1 LRQDSRIDA
10 NDANKFSEVAQ
21 MTVSAKFK
29 VILVSVS
36 AAMLVAGASAMAQ
49 ELQGLQAK
57 SGPRLDF
64 PAGLA
69 TDGHAVYVSNSR
81 NNTIE
86 AIDAASK
93 SLRIVAGKLFQQGSN
108 DGTGDSARFNSPDGM
123 AISGQDLYL
132 CDTDNSDIRK
142 VNIGSGTVT
151 TIAGTANIGGTEDG
165 TGSAAHFNLP
175 TQIATD
181 GTSLYV
187 ADSGNNSIRRI
198 TLADMK
204 VKTIAGQPGAAG
216 KTEGNPGKSQ
226 FSGPRGIA
234 VDKKA
239 IYVADTGNEVIRKID
254 ISTLETSTIAG
265 TGAEGDK
272 DGPALEAQFNNPGA
286 ICTDGTML
294 YVLDADNHSIR
305 KIDLTANTVT
315 KLTLVNGHIGSG
327 CALTSDGKQLYFSD
341 TTENAVEVVDT
352 TSGNFTTLYPPG
364 Q

>member
-1 LRQDSRIDA
+1 MRVFA
-10 NDANKFSEVAQ
+10 N
-21 MTVSAKFK
+21 FK
-29 VILVSVS
+29 VILAST
-36 AAMLVAGASAMAQ
+36 AALAMLAVGSSAMAQ
-49 ELQGLQAK
+49 DLTTGVQAQ

-69 TDGHAVYVSNSR
+69 TDGRAIYVANSR
-81 NNTIE
+81 NNTVE
-86 AIDAASK
+86 AIDAATR
-93 SLRIVAGKLFQQGSN
+93 SLRIVAGKLFQEGSN

-123 AISGQDLYL
+123 TIVGQNLYL
-132 CDTDNSDIRK
+132 CDTNNSDIRQ
-142 VNIGSGTVT
+142 ISISGTVT
-151 TIAGTANIGGTEDG
+151 TVAGQANISGSDDG
-165 TGSAAHFNLP
+165 SGPSAHFNLP

-187 ADSGNNSIRRI
+187 ADSGNSTVRRI
-198 TLADMK
+198 TLADFK
-204 VKTIAGQPGAAG
+204 VKTIGGQAGTSG
-216 KTEGNPGKSQ
+216 KTEGGPDKSV
-226 FSGPRGIA
+226 FSGPRGVA

-239 IYVADTGNEVIRKID
+239 IYVADTGNDVIRMID
-254 ISTLETSTIAG
+254 LNTLETSTLAG
-265 TGAEGDK
+265 TGEEGDK
-272 DGPALEAQFNNPGA
+272 DGAAAQAQFNNPGA
-286 ICTDGTML
+286 ICTDGTFL

-305 KIDLTANTVT
+305 KIDLNAKTVT

>member
-1 LRQDSRIDA
+1 MRIFA
-10 NDANKFSEVAQ
+10 NL
-21 MTVSAKFK
+21 K
-29 VILVSVS
+29 VML
-36 AAMLVAGASAMAQ
+36 AAATLATLSLGASASAQ
-49 ELQGLQAK
+49 ELQGLQAQ

-69 TDGHAVYVSNSR
+69 TDGRAIYVANSR

-86 AIDAASK
+86 AIDATTK
-93 SLRIVAGKLFQQGSN
+93 GMRIVAGKLFQQGSN
-108 DGTGDSARFNSPDGM
+108 DGTGDTARFNSPDGM
-123 AISGQDLYL
+123 TINGQNLYL
-132 CDTDNSDIRK
+132 CDTNNSDIRQ
-142 VNIGSGTVT
+142 ISTSGTVT
-151 TIAGTANIGGTEDG
+151 TVAGQANISGTDDG

-181 GTSLYV
+181 GASLYV
-187 ADSGNNSIRRI
+187 ADSGNSTIRRI
-198 TLADMK
+198 TLADFK
-204 VKTIAGQPGAAG
+204 VKTIGGQAGTSG
-216 KTEGNPGKSQ
+216 KTEGGADKSV
-226 FSGPRGIA
+226 FSGPRGVA

-239 IYVADTGNEVIRKID
+239 VYVADTGNDIIRMID
-254 ISTLETSTIAG
+254 INTLETSTLAG
-265 TGAEGDK
+265 TGEEGDK
-272 DGPALEAQFNNPGA
+272 DGPALQAQFNNPGA
-286 ICTDGTML
+286 LCTDGTFL

-305 KIDLTANTVT
+305 KIDLNAKTVT

>member
-1 LRQDSRIDA
+1 MR
-10 NDANKFSEVAQ
+10 
-21 MTVSAKFK
+21 VSANFK
-29 VILVSVS
+29 VLLIS
-36 AAMLVAGASAMAQ
+36 AAMLAMPSASAIAQ
-49 ELQGLQAK
+49 EMQGLQ
-57 SGPRLDF
+57 SQTGPRLDF

-69 TDGHAVYVSNSR
+69 TDGRAIYVSNSR

-86 AIDAASK
+86 AIDATTK
-93 SLRIVAGKLFQQGSN
+93 SLRIVAGKLFQEGSN
-108 DGTGDSARFNSPDGM
+108 DGVGDSARFNSPDGM
-123 AISGQDLYL
+123 TISGQNLYL
-132 CDTDNSDIRK
+132 CDTNNSDIRQIN
-142 VNIGSGTVT
+142 VASGTVT
-151 TIAGTANIGGTEDG
+151 TIAGTANIAGTEDG

-181 GTSLYV
+181 GTALYV
-187 ADSGNNSIRRI
+187 ADSGNSSIRRI

-204 VKTIAGQPGAAG
+204 VKTIAGQSGTSG
-216 KTEGNPGKSQ
+216 KTEGNPDKSV

-239 IYVADTGNEVIRKID
+239 IYVADTGNDVIRKID
-254 ISTLETSTIAG
+254 ITTLQTSTIAG
-265 TGAEGDK
+265 TGEEGDK
-272 DGPALEAQFNNPGA
+272 DGPALQAQFNNPGA
-286 ICTDGTML
+286 ICTDGAFL

-305 KIDLTANTVT
+305 KMDLAANTVT

>member
-1 LRQDSRIDA
+1 MRIFA
-10 NDANKFSEVAQ
+10 NL
-21 MTVSAKFK
+21 K
-29 VILVSVS
+29 VML
-36 AAMLVAGASAMAQ
+36 AAATLATLSLGASASAQ
-49 ELQGLQAK
+49 DLQGLQAQ

-69 TDGHAVYVSNSR
+69 TDGRAIYVANSR

-86 AIDAASK
+86 AIDATTK
-93 SLRIVAGKLFQQGSN
+93 GMRIVAGKLFQQGSN
-108 DGTGDSARFNSPDGM
+108 DGTGDTARFNSPDGM
-123 AISGQDLYL
+123 TINGQNLYL
-132 CDTDNSDIRK
+132 CDTNNSDIRQ
-142 VNIGSGTVT
+142 ISTSGTVT
-151 TIAGTANIGGTEDG
+151 TVAGQANISGTDDG

-181 GTSLYV
+181 GASLYV
-187 ADSGNNSIRRI
+187 ADSGNSTIRRI
-198 TLADMK
+198 TLADFK
-204 VKTIAGQPGAAG
+204 VKTIGGQAGTSG
-216 KTEGNPGKSQ
+216 KTEGGADKSV
-226 FSGPRGIA
+226 FSGPRGVA

-239 IYVADTGNEVIRKID
+239 VYVADTGNDIIRMID
-254 ISTLETSTIAG
+254 INTLETSTLAG
-265 TGAEGDK
+265 TGEEGDK
-272 DGPALEAQFNNPGA
+272 DGPALQAQFNNPGA
-286 ICTDGTML
+286 ICTDGTFL

-305 KIDLTANTVT
+305 KIDLNAKTVT

>member
-1 LRQDSRIDA
+1 MR
-10 NDANKFSEVAQ
+10 
-21 MTVSAKFK
+21 VSANFK
-29 VILVSVS
+29 VLLIS
-36 AAMLVAGASAMAQ
+36 AAMLAMPSASAIAQ
-49 ELQGLQAK
+49 EMQWLQSQT
-57 SGPRLDF
+57 GPRLDF

-69 TDGHAVYVSNSR
+69 TDGRAIYVSNSR

-86 AIDAASK
+86 AIDATTK
-93 SLRIVAGKLFQQGSN
+93 SLRIVAGKLFQEGSN
-108 DGTGDSARFNSPDGM
+108 DGVGDSARFNSPDGM
-123 AISGQDLYL
+123 TISGQNLYL
-132 CDTDNSDIRK
+132 CDTNNSDIRQIN
-142 VNIGSGTVT
+142 VASGTVT
-151 TIAGTANIGGTEDG
+151 TIAGTANIAGTEDG

-181 GTSLYV
+181 GTALYV
-187 ADSGNNSIRRI
+187 ADSGNSSIRRI

-204 VKTIAGQPGAAG
+204 VKTIAGQSGTSG
-216 KTEGNPGKSQ
+216 KTEGNPDKSV

-239 IYVADTGNEVIRKID
+239 IYVADTGNDVIRKID
-254 ISTLETSTIAG
+254 ITTLQTSTIAG
-265 TGAEGDK
+265 TGEEGDK
-272 DGPALEAQFNNPGA
+272 DGPALQAQFNNPGA
-286 ICTDGTML
+286 ICTDGAFL

-305 KIDLTANTVT
+305 KMDLAANTVT

>member
-1 LRQDSRIDA
+1 MR
-10 NDANKFSEVAQ
+10 
-21 MTVSAKFK
+21 VSANFK
-29 VILVSVS
+29 MILAS
-36 AAMLVAGASAMAQ
+36 AAALAMLAVGASAMAQ
-49 ELQGLQAK
+49 DLQGLQAQ

-69 TDGHAVYVSNSR
+69 NDGRAVYVANSR

-86 AIDAASK
+86 AIDPASK
-93 SLRIVAGKLFQQGSN
+93 SLRVVAGKLFQQGSN

-123 AISGQDLYL
+123 TINGQNLYL
-132 CDTDNSDIRK
+132 CDTNNSDIRQ
-142 VNIGSGTVT
+142 VSISGTVT
-151 TIAGTANIGGTEDG
+151 TVAGTANIAGTEDG

-187 ADSGNNSIRRI
+187 ADSGNNAIRRI
-198 TLADMK
+198 TLADFK
-204 VKTIAGQPGAAG
+204 VKTIAGQSGTSG
-216 KTEGNPGKSQ
+216 KTEGGMDKSL
-226 FSGPRGIA
+226 FSGPRGVA

-239 IYVADTGNEVIRKID
+239 IYVADTGNDVIRMID
-254 ISTLETSTIAG
+254 ISTLQTSTLAG
-265 TGAEGDK
+265 TGEEGDK
-272 DGPALEAQFNNPGA
+272 DGAAMEAQFNNPGA
-286 ICTDGTML
+286 ICTDGAFL

-305 KIDLTANTVT
+305 KIDLNAKTVT

-327 CALTSDGKQLYFSD
+327 CTLTSDGKQLYFSD

-352 TSGNFTTLYPPG
+352 SSGNVTTLFPPG

>member
-1 LRQDSRIDA
+1 MR
-10 NDANKFSEVAQ
+10 
-21 MTVSAKFK
+21 VSANFK
-29 VILVSVS
+29 MILAS
-36 AAMLVAGASAMAQ
+36 AAMLAMLAVGKSATAQ
-49 ELQGLQAK
+49 EMQGLQAQ

-69 TDGHAVYVSNSR
+69 TDGRAIYVANSR

-108 DGTGDSARFNSPDGM
+108 DGVGDSARFNSPDGM
-123 AISGQDLYL
+123 TIIGQDLYL
-132 CDTDNSDIRK
+132 CDTNNSDIRK
-142 VNIGSGTVT
+142 INVASGTVT
-151 TIAGTANIGGTEDG
+151 TIAGTANISGTEDG
-165 TGSAAHFNLP
+165 TGSAAHFNEP

-181 GTSLYV
+181 GTALYV
-187 ADSGNNSIRRI
+187 ADSGNSTVRRI

-204 VKTIAGQPGAAG
+204 VKTVGGQAGTTG
-216 KTEGNPGKSQ
+216 KTEGNSDKSL
-226 FSGPRGIA
+226 FSGPRGVA

-239 IYVADTGNEVIRKID
+239 IYVADTGNDIIRKID
-254 ISTLETSTIAG
+254 INTLQSSTLAG
-265 TGAEGDK
+265 TGEEGDK
-272 DGPALEAQFNNPGA
+272 DGPAAQAQFNNPGA
-286 ICTDGTML
+286 LCTDGAML

-305 KIDLTANTVT
+305 KIDLTANTVA

-352 TSGNFTTLYPPG
+352 TSGNVTTLFPPG

>member
-1 LRQDSRIDA
+1 MR
-10 NDANKFSEVAQ
+10 
-21 MTVSAKFK
+21 VSANFK
-29 VILVSVS
+29 VLLIS
-36 AAMLVAGASAMAQ
+36 AAMLAMPSASAIAQ
-49 ELQGLQAK
+49 EMQGLQ
-57 SGPRLDF
+57 SQTGPRLDF

-69 TDGHAVYVSNSR
+69 TDGRAIYVSNSR

-86 AIDAASK
+86 AIDATTK
-93 SLRIVAGKLFQQGSN
+93 SLRIVAGKLFQEGSN
-108 DGTGDSARFNSPDGM
+108 DGVGDSARFNSPDGM
-123 AISGQDLYL
+123 TISGQNLYL
-132 CDTDNSDIRK
+132 CDTNNSDIRQIN
-142 VNIGSGTVT
+142 VASGTVT
-151 TIAGTANIGGTEDG
+151 TIAGTANIAGTEDG

-181 GTSLYV
+181 GTALYV
-187 ADSGNNSIRRI
+187 ADSGNSSIRRI

-204 VKTIAGQPGAAG
+204 VKTIAGQSGTSG
-216 KTEGNPGKSQ
+216 KTEGNPDKSVL
-226 FSGPRGIA
+226 SGPRGIA

-239 IYVADTGNEVIRKID
+239 IYVADTGNDVIRKID
-254 ISTLETSTIAG
+254 ITTLQTSTIAG
-265 TGAEGDK
+265 TGEEGDK
-272 DGPALEAQFNNPGA
+272 DGPALQAQFNNPGA
-286 ICTDGTML
+286 ICTDGAFL

-305 KIDLTANTVT
+305 KIDLAANTVT

>member
-1 LRQDSRIDA
+1 MLLAVAATLAMVTAGSSARAQDL
-10 NDANKFSEVAQ
+10 
-21 MTVSAKFK
+21 SAG
-29 VILVSVS
+29 VQS
-36 AAMLVAGASAMAQ
+36 Q
-49 ELQGLQAK
+49 T
-57 SGPRLDF
+57 GPRLDF

-69 TDGHAVYVSNSR
+69 TDGRAVYVANSR
-81 NNTIE
+81 NNTVE
-86 AIDAASK
+86 AIDPASK

-123 AISGQDLYL
+123 TINGQNLYL
-132 CDTDNSDIRK
+132 CDTNNSDIRQ
-142 VNIGSGTVT
+142 VSVSGTVT
-151 TIAGTANIGGTEDG
+151 TVAGTANIAGTEDG

-198 TLADMK
+198 TLADFK
-204 VKTIAGQPGAAG
+204 VKTIAGQSGTSG
-216 KTEGNPGKSQ
+216 KTEGGADKSL
-226 FSGPRGIA
+226 FAGPRGVA

-239 IYVADTGNEVIRKID
+239 IYVADTGNDVIRMID
-254 ISTLETSTIAG
+254 LSSLQTSTLAG
-265 TGAEGDK
+265 TGEEGDK
-272 DGPALEAQFNNPGA
+272 DGPANEAQFNNPGA
-286 ICTDGTML
+286 ICTDGAFL
-294 YVLDADNHSIR
+294 YVLDADNHSVR
-305 KIDLTANTVT
+305 KIDLAAKTVT

-352 TSGNFTTLYPPG
+352 SSGNVTTLFPPG

>member
-1 LRQDSRIDA
+1 M
-10 NDANKFSEVAQ
+10 K
-21 MTVSAKFK
+21 VSAMFK
-29 VILVSVS
+29 MLLAVAATLAMVTAGSS
-36 AAMLVAGASAMAQ
+36 ARAQDLSAGVQSQ
-49 ELQGLQAK
+49 T
-57 SGPRLDF
+57 GPRLDF

-69 TDGHAVYVSNSR
+69 TDGRAVYVANSR
-81 NNTIE
+81 NNTVG
-86 AIDAASK
+86 AIDPASK

-123 AISGQDLYL
+123 TINGQNLYL
-132 CDTDNSDIRK
+132 CDTNNSDIRQ
-142 VNIGSGTVT
+142 VSVSGTVT
-151 TIAGTANIGGTEDG
+151 TVAGTANIAGTEDG

-198 TLADMK
+198 TLADFK
-204 VKTIAGQPGAAG
+204 VKTIAGQSGTSG
-216 KTEGNPGKSQ
+216 KTEGGADKSL
-226 FSGPRGIA
+226 FAGPRGVA

-239 IYVADTGNEVIRKID
+239 IYVADTGNDVIRMID
-254 ISTLETSTIAG
+254 LSSLQTSTLAG
-265 TGAEGDK
+265 TGEEGDK
-272 DGPALEAQFNNPGA
+272 DGPANEAQFNNPGA
-286 ICTDGTML
+286 ICTDGAFL
-294 YVLDADNHSIR
+294 YVLDADNHSVR
-305 KIDLTANTVT
+305 KIDLAAKTVT

-352 TSGNFTTLYPPG
+352 SSGNVTTLFPPG

>member
-1 LRQDSRIDA
+1 MR
-10 NDANKFSEVAQ
+10 
-21 MTVSAKFK
+21 VSANFK
-29 VILVSVS
+29 MILAS
-36 AAMLVAGASAMAQ
+36 AAALAMLAVGASAMAQ
-49 ELQGLQAK
+49 DLQGLQAQ

-69 TDGHAVYVSNSR
+69 NDGRAVYVANSR

-86 AIDAASK
+86 AIDPASK
-93 SLRIVAGKLFQQGSN
+93 SLRVVAGKLFQQGSN

-123 AISGQDLYL
+123 TINGQNLYL
-132 CDTDNSDIRK
+132 CDTNNSDIRQ
-142 VNIGSGTVT
+142 VSISGTVT
-151 TIAGTANIGGTEDG
+151 TVAGTANIAGTEDG

-198 TLADMK
+198 TLADFK
-204 VKTIAGQPGAAG
+204 VKTIAGQSGTSG
-216 KTEGNPGKSQ
+216 KTEGGMDKSL
-226 FSGPRGIA
+226 FSGPRGVA

-239 IYVADTGNEVIRKID
+239 IYVADTGNDVIRMID
-254 ISTLETSTIAG
+254 ISTLQTSTLAG
-265 TGAEGDK
+265 TGEEGDK
-272 DGPALEAQFNNPGA
+272 DGAAMEAQFNNPGA
-286 ICTDGTML
+286 ICTDGAFL

-305 KIDLTANTVT
+305 KIDLNAKTVT

-327 CALTSDGKQLYFSD
+327 CTLTSDGKQLYFSD

-352 TSGNFTTLYPPG
+352 SSGNVTTLFPPG